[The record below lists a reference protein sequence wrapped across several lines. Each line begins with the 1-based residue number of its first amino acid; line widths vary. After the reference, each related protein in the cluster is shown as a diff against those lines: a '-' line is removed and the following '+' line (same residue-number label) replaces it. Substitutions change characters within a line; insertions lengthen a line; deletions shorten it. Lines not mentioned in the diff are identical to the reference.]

1 MNPYFRRRTIQSSQ
15 KVTFTARH
23 GYTDYP
29 KEPAQNHPPGMSELA
44 QQRPDCDPRVRDFLS
59 TASPRLRN
67 EITDML
73 LNAKA
78 RDIDFHYF
86 LPDKTSL
93 EHAPRLF
100 VKNSPKIMLDTVFE
114 KSINV
119 QDSLERAGVDMF

>member
-1 MNPYFRRRTIQSSQ
+1 
-15 KVTFTARH
+15 
-23 GYTDYP
+23 
-29 KEPAQNHPPGMSELA
+29 MSELA
-44 QQRPDCDPRVRDFLS
+44 QQQPDRGPQVSDFLS
-59 TASPRLRN
+59 TASPRLRI

-86 LPDKTSL
+86 LPDKTSV

-100 VKNSPKIMLDTVFE
+100 VKNSPILMLDTVFE
-114 KSINV
+114 TSINV